1 MRLLFDE
8 NLSPRLMELLKFD
21 FPDSQH
27 IRNLGMKSATDSEIW
42 EYAITHKFT
51 IVSKDADYRRWAD
64 FLHYRAQPQ
73 LLHDNAAGV
82 HELLVVH

>member
-51 IVSKDADYRRWAD
+51 IVSKDADFQQRS
-64 FLHYRAQPQ
+64 
-73 LLHDNAAGV
+73 LLYGHRDCPANS
-82 HELLVVH
+82 